1 MKRASWSLRLCL
13 AMLAAGAI
21 SPAKASIVLGSPSCI
36 EYRSALADPAR
47 KLESTSYQSW
57 LLGYLSGLAR
67 GSELIARE
75 FDKER
80 FHGEY
85 NVLLGESGER
95 LAATT
100 QEYCQR
106 HPDKKLHE
114 AAMVVFEQLLNVR
127 ASELLDS
134 PAP

>member
-1 MKRASWSLRLCL
+1 MNKLVV
-13 AMLAAGAI
+13 AMVLAGAAV
-21 SPAKASIVLGSPSCI
+21 PAGASIVLGSPSCI
-36 EYRSALADPAR
+36 EYRSAVADPAR
-47 KLESTSYQSW
+47 KLESSSYKSW

-67 GSELIARE
+67 GSELIAKE

-95 LAATT
+95 IAATT
-100 QEYCQR
+100 LDYCQS

-114 AAMVVFEQLLNVR
+114 AAMVAFEQLLNMR
-127 ASELLDS
+127 ASELLELGGQ
-134 PAP
+134 